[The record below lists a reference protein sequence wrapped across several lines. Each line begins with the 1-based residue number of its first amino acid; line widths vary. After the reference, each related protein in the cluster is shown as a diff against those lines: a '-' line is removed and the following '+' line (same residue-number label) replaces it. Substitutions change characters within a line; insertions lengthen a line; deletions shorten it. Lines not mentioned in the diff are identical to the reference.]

1 MRWIVLLIVVGFP
14 LAEGA
19 LLYRLAAASREGAIW
34 VGAWVVFAAMAGAML
49 IKHARFSLLAR
60 LGEAVSRGRFSLAAL
75 IDSFRTVIAG
85 LLLMFPGVMSDLL
98 ALVVLLLPVREPV
111 VANADHGPRMA
122 RRTTR
127 RRTIDGEF
135 HRE

>member
-1 MRWIVLLIVVGFP
+1 
-14 LAEGA
+14 
-19 LLYRLAAASREGAIW
+19 
-34 VGAWVVFAAMAGAML
+34 
-49 IKHARFSLLAR
+49 
-60 LGEAVSRGRFSLAAL
+60 
-75 IDSFRTVIAG
+75 
-85 LLLMFPGVMSDLL
+85 MSDLL

-111 VANADHGPRMA
+111 VANADHVPRMA